1 MKDKITSI
9 IEESVKVKEQV
20 KEKLIDNIMAV
31 TEEILTCYNRGNKLL
46 ICGNGGSA
54 ADAQHFVGE
63 LMGKFKMERTP
74 LPCIALTTNSSLI
87 TAWSNDFSFD
97 TVFERQIEAL
107 GDKDDVL
114 ISITTSGNSENII
127 RGIQKAKELGMRTA
141 SLLGKDGG
149 KTRSMSDIE
158 VIVPSDNT
166 PRIQEAHIL
175 IIHIICELVEE
186 QIFKGQ

>member
-31 TEEILTCYNRGNKLL
+31 TEEILTCYNKGNKLL

-127 RGIQKAKELGMRTA
+127 KGIQKAKELGMRTA

>member
-1 MKDKITSI
+1 MKDKMTSI

>member
-31 TEEILTCYNRGNKLL
+31 TEEILTCYNKGNKLL